1 MRYGICL
8 LPDMPWTVAKPL
20 WQRAEELGF
29 DHAWTYDHLVWGG
42 LPDARWFSC
51 LPTLTAAASV
61 TSTLGIGSF
70 VLSPNF
76 RHPVALSRELQTLAD
91 ISGGRLL
98 AGLGVGDSPDDGIL
112 GQPGLTVRERVNRFQ
127 EFVRLLDLTL
137 TDDHVTFDGD
147 YYSARDMRLAGG
159 PVRPRLPL
167 LLAGDGP
174 RQIRFAARKGDG
186 WVTQG
191 GRGADTLDEWFA
203 RAQHSWELMA
213 ATAQEAGSPCSGL
226 PSESGQRPGTGPEQ
240 CRRLRRAD
248 RAGRRSRLHR
258 RDRALAAQHRALP
271 GGFRDPRPTR
281 RTRPAPAGLIP
292 GRPRGRVHN
301 LSSAPCGST
310 RRSRSDDVTT
320 PAKTP
325 PRVTT
330 ANGSPRV
337 RIPVSAS

>member
-98 AGLGVGDSPDDGIL
+98 AGLGVGGSPDDGIL

-213 ATAQEAGSPCSGL
+213 ATAQEAG
-226 PSESGQRPGTGPEQ
+226 
-240 CRRLRRAD
+240 RARVPD
-248 RAGRRSRLHR
+248 SYLSLDSAPV
-258 RDRALAAQHRALP
+258 RALSSVDAFDELTGRAADLGYTDVIVHW
-271 GGFRDPRPTR
+271 PRSTEPYLGNSAILDR
-281 RTRPAPAGLIP
+281 LAERGL
-292 GRPRGRVHN
+292 H
-301 LSSAPCGST
+301 
-310 RRSRSDDVTT
+310 
-320 PAKTP
+320 P
-325 PRVTT
+325 PV
-330 ANGSPRV
+330 
-337 RIPVSAS
+337 